1 MNEWTKVKMQV
12 ANCYFVPLC
21 RSALGFTTL
30 LSYIVSA
37 LIAGTSTVALTL
49 AQQTP
54 RDMLNGSISP
64 VTMNCR
70 IFSVLPLFVCSF
82 WTRNSN
88 SEFWY
93 LHLRWSYY
101 VKWSDSIPNCD
112 WLLHPWI
119 SRSWTNTEIQIEHS
133 NTRSHPLVSS
143 WTTLFGATG
152 YISIPFADALSE

>member
-93 LHLRWSYY
+93 LHLRWSLCEVIWQHPKLWLTPASLNFQKLNEY
-101 VKWSDSIPNCD
+101 WDPNRA
-112 WLLHPWI
+112 LEYSFPSPSKQL
-119 SRSWTNTEIQIEHS
+119 N
-133 NTRSHPLVSS
+133 N
-143 WTTLFGATG
+143 
-152 YISIPFADALSE
+152 PFWCHRVH